1 MARTVRNYYIE
12 EGGAVRKIQVVPEP
26 RRREADRPRRR
37 KANRTYSKAA
47 KKAEQSKGFDLRY
60 TLVLATMLVMVI
72 ISCVIML
79 AVQGSVESKERKIES
94 IQQEIQDIQADN
106 AAYENKLESM
116 YSLDDIYTIATNEL
130 GMVYS
135 QNRSII
141 YYEDA
146 QDDYVKQYGDVPKT
160 TN

>member
-1 MARTVRNYYIE
+1 MATRVRDLYIE
-12 EGGAVRKIQVVPEP
+12 EGGAVRRLQPAPSPE
-26 RRREADRPRRR
+26 RRPSARPR
-37 KANRTYSKAA
+37 KKGKTYTKAA

-60 TLVLATMLVMVI
+60 TLVLATMLIMVI
-72 ISCVIML
+72 VSCVIML

-94 IQQEIQDIQADN
+94 IQQQIQDVQADN

-135 QNRSII
+135 ENGAII

-146 QDDYVKQYGDVPKT
+146 QGDYVKQYDDVTKT

>member
-1 MARTVRNYYIE
+1 MARTVRNFYIE

-135 QNRSII
+135 QNGSII

>member
-135 QNRSII
+135 QNGSII

-146 QDDYVKQYGDVPKT
+146 KYDYVKQYGDVPKT